1 MVTVWFLMALM
12 SYPNL
17 NAIHYKGFGGFTTLE
32 ECEEKRILTEN
43 GIVEMEMQR
52 GNTVYI
58 ETYCM
63 EMYAFPSQ
71 FDAPRRNPP
80 DNSPANPT
88 EFGA

>member
-1 MVTVWFLMALM
+1 MALM
-12 SYPNL
+12 SYPDI
-17 NAIHYKGFGGFTTLE
+17 NAIHYKGFGGFTTKE

-43 GIVEMEMQR
+43 GIVDMEMQR

-71 FDAPRRNPP
+71 FGAPRRNPP
-80 DNSPANPT
+80 EKAPKPA

>member
-1 MVTVWFLMALM
+1 MALM
-12 SYPNL
+12 SYPDL
-17 NAIHYKGFGGFTTLE
+17 NAIHYKGFGGFTTKE

-43 GIVEMEMQR
+43 GIVEMEMAR
-52 GNTVYI
+52 GKTVYI

-80 DNSPANPT
+80 EKSPKPA
-88 EFGA
+88 EFEA

>member
-1 MVTVWFLMALM
+1 MITVWFLMALM
-12 SYPNL
+12 SYPDI
-17 NAIHYKGFGGFTTLE
+17 NAIHYKGFGGFTAEE

-43 GIVEMEMQR
+43 EIVEMEMKR
-52 GNTVYI
+52 GNVVYI

-63 EMYAFPSQ
+63 EMWAFPSQ

-80 DNSPANPT
+80 ENAPAKPA